1 MSLSARLLAHVAAQ
15 LPAAGTVTVGW
26 SGGLDSTVLLW
37 LARRWCQQQPG
48 RQLEAIHVHHGLSAN
63 ADAWASHCQQLADG
77 WQLALKVVR
86 VRISPAPRQSLEAC
100 AREAR
105 YQAYIDHAAAGVL
118 LLGHHLQDQAETLL
132 LRLGRGTGP
141 AGLAAMA
148 SSRPLRPDLQL
159 LRPLLAISRREL
171 EQLAA
176 AEGLSWIEDESN
188 SDPRFSRNALRHQ
201 LLPLWRQL
209 QPAIDQQLAKA
220 ARHCGELQQLADELA
235 AEDLARC
242 LNSDGALQL
251 AALRLLSPARQH
263 NLLRHWLA
271 VQGVSI
277 STAQLQALMSE
288 VIGASAD
295 RQPQL
300 RLGDRQLQRSRDQLW
315 LLAAELPPLPAQL
328 VWPDWQQPLALA
340 DGRVVQLVSGG
351 CLRPPRADEAVSL
364 RFALPGSTRVHPH
377 WRPHGRELVKI
388 WQELAIPNWQRPRLP
403 MLFYGE
409 QLVAAGELW
418 VEQGTLV
425 SDGGGLTLS
434 VKGLV

>member
-1 MSLSARLLAHVAAQ
+1 MSPSARLLAHLAAQ
-15 LPAAGTVTVGW
+15 LPAAGTVTVAW

-48 RQLEAIHVHHGLSAN
+48 RQLEAIHIHHGLSPN
-63 ADAWASHCQQLADG
+63 ADG
-77 WQLALKVVR
+77 WAAHCQKLADDWQLLLKVVR
-86 VRISPAPRQSLEAC
+86 VAVCPAPRQSLEAC
-100 AREAR
+100 ARDAR
-105 YQAYIDHAAAGVL
+105 YHAFTDHVAAGVL

-148 SSRPLRPDLQL
+148 ARRPLRPDLQL
-159 LRPLLAISRREL
+159 LRPLLAVSRGEL

-209 QPAIDQQLAKA
+209 QPTIDQQLAKA

-242 LNSDGALQL
+242 VNSDGALQL
-251 AALRLLSPARQH
+251 TALWLLSPARQH

-271 VQGVSI
+271 GQGVSI
-277 STAQLQALMSE
+277 SSAQLQVVMSE
-288 VIGASAD
+288 VIGAGED

-300 RLGDRQLQRSRDQLW
+300 RLGEWQLLRSRDRLW
-315 LLAAELPPLPAQL
+315 LLAAELPPIAAQL
-328 VWPDWQQPLALA
+328 AWPDWQQPLALA
-340 DGRVVQLVSGG
+340 DGRVVQLISGG
-351 CLRPPRADEAVSL
+351 CLRPPRADEAVSV

-377 WRPHGRELVKI
+377 WRQQGRELVKI
-388 WQELAIPNWQRPRLP
+388 WQELAIPSWQRPRVP

-409 QLVAAGELW
+409 QLVAAGALW
-418 VEQGTLV
+418 VEQGAVV
-425 SDGGGLTLS
+425 SDGGGLRLAVS
-434 VKGLV
+434 G

>member
-1 MSLSARLLAHVAAQ
+1 MSLSARLLAHLAAQ
-15 LPAAGTVTVGW
+15 LPVDGTVTVAW

-37 LARRWCQQQPG
+37 LARCWCQQQPG
-48 RQLEAIHVHHGLSAN
+48 RRLEAIHIHHGLSPN
-63 ADAWASHCQQLADG
+63 ADGWETHCQRLADG
-77 WQLALKVVR
+77 WQLALQVVR
-86 VRISPAPRQSLEAC
+86 VTVNPAPRQSLEAC
-100 AREAR
+100 ARDAR
-105 YQAYIDHAAAGVL
+105 YQAFIDHAAAGVL

-148 SSRPLRPDLQL
+148 ARRPLRPDLQL
-159 LRPLLAISRREL
+159 LRPLLAVSRREL

-188 SDPRFSRNALRHQ
+188 SDPRFSRNAFRHQ

-209 QPAIDQQLAKA
+209 QPAIDQQLAKT

-242 LNSDGALQL
+242 LNADGGLPL
-251 AALRLLSPARQH
+251 AALCQLSPARQH

-271 VQGVSI
+271 GQGVAI
-277 STAQLQALMSE
+277 SSAQLQVVMSE
-288 VIGASAD
+288 VIGAGAD
-295 RQPQL
+295 RQPYL
-300 RLGDRQLQRSRDQLW
+300 KLGDWQLLRSRDLLW

-328 VWPDWQQPLALA
+328 AWPNWQQPLALA
-340 DGRVVQLVSGG
+340 DGRVVHLVSGG

-377 WRPHGRELVKI
+377 WRQQGRELVKI
-388 WQELAIPNWQRPRLP
+388 WQELAIPGWQRPRLP

-418 VEQGTLV
+418 VEQGAVTDA
-425 SDGGGLTLS
+425 SGGLR
-434 VKGLV
+434 LVVSG